1 MAQPEAVSRDIAVL
15 PLGATEQHGP
25 HLPAETDAI
34 IAGAMAAELAKAAPA
49 DLPLT
54 LLPVEAVGYS
64 PEHLDYPGTRSLTW
78 DEAIRRWIGI
88 GANLASKGIRKLML
102 LNAHGGNSPLMT
114 IVATEL
120 RVRHDMFCVATSWT
134 RFGAAEGLFDPE
146 EIALGIHAGALE
158 TSVMLALRPDL
169 VRRELLL
176 RHESQQQR
184 LERENVWLRA
194 YGRHAFGWK
203 MQDLNP
209 AGAVG
214 DATLGDAEKG
224 RIIIERAARG
234 LAELAVE
241 MDRFDLSRLKNGR

>member
-1 MAQPEAVSRDIAVL
+1 MEEASRSIAVL

-34 IAGAMAAELAKAAPA
+34 IAGAMADALAKTAPA
-49 DLPLT
+49 DLPLII
-54 LLPVEAVGYS
+54 LPVEAVGYS
-64 PEHLDYPGTRSLTW
+64 PEHLDYAGTRSLAW
-78 DEAIRRWIGI
+78 DEAVERWIGI
-88 GANLASKGIRKLML
+88 GADLASRGIRKLML

-134 RFGAAEGLFDPE
+134 RFGAADGLFDPE

-158 TSVMLALRPDL
+158 TSVILALRPDL
-169 VRRELLL
+169 VRREHLM
-176 RHESQQQR
+176 RHASQQER
-184 LERENVWLRA
+184 LARENVWLRA

-214 DATLGDAEKG
+214 DATRGDAEKG
-224 RIIIERAARG
+224 RIMIERAAKG
-234 LAELAVE
+234 LAELAAE